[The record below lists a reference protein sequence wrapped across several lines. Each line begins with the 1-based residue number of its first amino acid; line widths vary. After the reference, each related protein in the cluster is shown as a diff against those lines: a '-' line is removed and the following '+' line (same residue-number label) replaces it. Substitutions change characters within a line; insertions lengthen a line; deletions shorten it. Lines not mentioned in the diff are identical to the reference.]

1 MTEFRPPAPVPPKER
16 PSLWRMF
23 WMARRCTLSI
33 LFERGYSMKMGH
45 IRFPGWNHF
54 MVNEPKWVRHVLVD
68 HADRFPKGEML
79 CAMMRP
85 LVGDGIFIS
94 SGDMWKRQRR
104 MIDPAFEQTR
114 LQTAFPLMMDAVE
127 AMEGRLDALADGAV
141 LRADL
146 ETTHV
151 TADVIFRT
159 IFSEPMEADAA
170 RRVFAAFE
178 RFQDAA
184 PSIGMWRAAGIL
196 PWFSV
201 RRMQAGRAA
210 REIRGLLR
218 ELIRRRLDE
227 TQDGAPREPQDI
239 LDSLIAARDPGTGKG
254 FTVTE
259 LVDQVAVLFL
269 AGHETTASTLAW
281 TLYLVAMCPEV
292 QDRLHGEALEVMGDR
307 RPEFQDVSR
316 LKYTRDVFRE
326 TLRLYPPA
334 PFLPRRSTVT
344 ECLRDKTV
352 PPDSAVVVSPWLIH
366 RHRVLWDRPDVFDP
380 DRFREESARDSVRHA
395 YLPFGQG
402 PRVCAGAAF
411 AMQEATLILA
421 CLMRRYRFEC
431 DPGHT
436 PRPVGRLTVRSE
448 NGVALRIHSRFN
460 CSQLD
465 AD

>member
-1 MTEFRPPAPVPPKER
+1 
-16 PSLWRMF
+16 
-23 WMARRCTLSI
+23 MARRCTLSI

-54 MVNEPKWVRHVLVD
+54 MINEPKWVRHVLVD
-68 HADRFPKGEML
+68 HAERFPKGEML

-94 SGDMWKRQRR
+94 NGDLWKRQRR

-114 LQTAFPLMMDAVE
+114 LKTAFPLMMDAVD
-127 AMEGRLDALADGAV
+127 AMVARFDALPDGAP

-159 IFSEPMEADAA
+159 IFSEPMEKDAA
-170 RRVFAAFE
+170 GRVFSAFE

-184 PSIGMWRAAGIL
+184 PSIGMWRAAGVL
-196 PWFSV
+196 PWFSL
-201 RRMQAGRAA
+201 RRLKAGRAA
-210 REIRGLLR
+210 REIRNLL
-218 ELIRRRLDE
+218 EQLIRRRLAAPARDE
-227 TQDGAPREPQDI
+227 EPEARDI
-239 LDSLIAARDPGTGKG
+239 LASLIAARDPDSGRG
-254 FTVTE
+254 FGLKE

-281 TLYLVAMCPEV
+281 ALYLVAMCPEI
-292 QDRLHGEALEVMGDR
+292 QDRLHRESMDVLGDR
-307 RPEFQDVSR
+307 RPAYSDIGR
-316 LKYTRDVFRE
+316 LKLTRDVFRE

-334 PFLPRRSTVT
+334 PFLPRRAT
-344 ECLRDKTV
+344 ETEHIRDKVV
-352 PPDSAVVVSPWLIH
+352 PPGSAVVISPWLIH
-366 RHRVLWDRPDVFDP
+366 RHRTLWDRPDIFDP
-380 DRFREESARDSVRHA
+380 DRFQTEGAKASLRSA

-421 CLMRRYRFEC
+421 CLLRRFRFEC
-431 DPGHT
+431 EPGHT
-436 PRPVGRLTVRSE
+436 PRPVGRVTVRSE
-448 NGVALRIHSRFN
+448 NGVALRLYSRFN
-460 CSQLD
+460 C
-465 AD
+465 A

>member
-1 MTEFRPPAPVPPKER
+1 MTDFRPPAPVPPKER

-79 CAMMRP
+79 CAMMKP

-94 SGDMWKRQRR
+94 SGDLWKRQRR

-127 AMEGRLDALADGAV
+127 AMERRLDALPEGAP
-141 LRADL
+141 LRTDV

-159 IFSEPMEADAA
+159 IFSEPIEADAA
-170 RRVFAAFE
+170 DRVFAAFE
-178 RFQDAA
+178 QFQETA

-196 PWFSV
+196 PWFSL
-201 RRMQAGRAA
+201 RRLRAGRAA
-210 REIRGLLR
+210 REIRDLLQG
-218 ELIRRRLDE
+218 LIRRRVAE
-227 TQDGAPREPQDI
+227 TEQDPPPEPRDI
-239 LDSLIAARDPGTGKG
+239 LDSLIAARDADSGKG

-281 TLYLVAMCPEV
+281 ALYLVAMCPEV
-292 QDRLHGEALEVMGDR
+292 QDRLHREALEVLGQG
-307 RPEFQDVSR
+307 RPEYQHVSR
-316 LKYTRDVFRE
+316 LKFTRDVFRE

-334 PFLPRRSTVT
+334 PFLPRRSTET
-344 ECLRDKTV
+344 ECMRDKTV
-352 PPDSAVVVSPWLIH
+352 PPGSAVVVSPWLIH
-366 RHRVLWDRPDVFDP
+366 RHRTFWDRPDIFDP
-380 DRFREESARDSVRHA
+380 DRFRTENAKESMRSA

-421 CLMRRYRFEC
+421 CLLRRYRFEC
-431 DPGHT
+431 EPGHT
-436 PRPVGRLTVRSE
+436 PKPIGRLTVRSE
-448 NGVALRIHSRFN
+448 NGVALRLYSRFN
-460 CSQLD
+460 CT
-465 AD
+465 